1 MTNREQHEKL
11 RQAIMRY
18 RELMDIAQAMMAR
31 AERDY
36 HHLFADVPEQA
47 RATLAEKALQGEA
60 AKLAMNNLKPLQDAL
75 LRLRFGFYDLSK
87 EFEQTYNNT
96 VPAPEDE
103 SDL

>member
-1 MTNREQHEKL
+1 MTDQERHDKL

-18 RELMDIAQAMMAR
+18 RELMDIAQAMMTR

-36 HHLFADVPEQA
+36 QQLFAGVPEQA
-47 RATLAEKALQGEA
+47 RATLAEKALHGEA
-60 AKLAMNNLKPLQDAL
+60 AKLAMDDLKPLQDAL
-75 LRLRFGFYDLSK
+75 LRLRFGLHDLSK

-96 VPAPEDE
+96 VPADE